1 MYSIDSKLSIRRF
14 FQLFLLISVILP
26 MMILGGIGLFISSG
40 ILKDELTL
48 SNKRQ
53 VSLIADNIEQHLEN
67 PFHILQIAGEQ
78 LNSTKSLSTEVRMGI
93 IKSFADSY
101 DILTSI
107 QVADSEGKIVLV
119 YPQDDFFL
127 GSDVSGHE
135 YFRVVERTKNFFWA
149 PSYMSEQSDQPVI
162 TLSLPHDDGVIT
174 AVLSL
179 EKITNTFE
187 QNQLSGSDIIYYVT
201 DQKGVYI
208 SHSEK
213 EKVLLQEYDPLFIQ
227 FKQDEFI
234 DDSII
239 EYNKTLYLPSI
250 EIIET
255 SGWMVV
261 LMQPLRSLNEPVI
274 AMAYS
279 LIILTFII
287 IIISLLS
294 GNMLRNSFSNPL
306 NELIFSTRGI
316 SEGLY
321 DITVPQVNF
330 FELTQLAESIGKM
343 SEEIRK
349 REDALRKA
357 RTYLS
362 NIIDSMPSML
372 IGITPDLIVTQWNR
386 QAEIVSGIKLDDVIG
401 KTLEEIM
408 PRLSDEIPL
417 IKRSIAEKKRHVVSQ
432 RVYFNKSEKIIEDIT
447 VYPLIADDV
456 SGAVIR
462 IDDVTDK
469 VHMEEI
475 IIQNEKMLSVGG
487 LAAGMAH
494 EINNPLAGMI
504 QTANV
509 LSRRLGLNQNNS
521 SNIRAAEEVSLSLDI
536 MHQYL
541 ELRDIPNM
549 INNINLS
556 GKRISDIVNNMLSFV
571 RNSEDLISSHEINQ
585 IIDQSLDL
593 AVIDYNL
600 KKKYDFKKIRI
611 QKEYSSDLP
620 KVLCEMTKIQQVFFN
635 ILQNGAHAMSESSD
649 RDPCF
654 ILRTYFDS
662 VMQMIVI
669 EIEDNGPGMSETVQ
683 KRIFEP
689 FYTTKPIGVGTG
701 LGLSVSYFIITENQK
716 GEMTVESRPGE
727 GAKFIIKLP
736 VGKEYLVI

>member
-48 SNKRQ
+48 SNKHQ
-53 VSLIADNIEQHLEN
+53 VSLMADNIEQYLEN

-187 QNQLSGSDIIYYVT
+187 QTQLSGSDIIYYVT

-227 FKQDEFI
+227 FKLDEFI

-239 EYNKTLYLPSI
+239 EYNETLYLPSI

-306 NELIFSTRGI
+306 NELIYSTRGI

-417 IKRSIAEKKRHVVSQ
+417 IKRSIAEKKRHVDSQ

-447 VYPLIADDV
+447 VYPLIADGV

-509 LSRRLGLNQNNS
+509 LSRRLGLNQNIS

-549 INNINLS
+549 LNNINLS

-585 IIDQSLDL
+585 IIDHSLDL

-654 ILRTYFDS
+654 ILRTYFDA

>member
-48 SNKRQ
+48 SNKHQ
-53 VSLIADNIEQHLEN
+53 VSLMADNIEQYLEN

-187 QNQLSGSDIIYYVT
+187 QTQLSGSDIIYYVT

-227 FKQDEFI
+227 FKLDEFI

-239 EYNKTLYLPSI
+239 EYNETLYLPSI

-306 NELIFSTRGI
+306 NELIYSTRGI

-417 IKRSIAEKKRHVVSQ
+417 IKRSIAEKKRHVDSQ

-447 VYPLIADDV
+447 VYPLIADGV

-509 LSRRLGLNQNNS
+509 LSRRLGLNQNIS

-654 ILRTYFDS
+654 ILRTYFDA

>member
-40 ILKDELTL
+40 ILKDELTI

-239 EYNKTLYLPSI
+239 EYNETLYLPSI

-306 NELIFSTRGI
+306 NELIYSTRGI

-417 IKRSIAEKKRHVVSQ
+417 IKRSIAEKKRHVDSQ

-447 VYPLIADDV
+447 VYPLIADGV

-509 LSRRLGLNQNNS
+509 LSRRLGLNQNIS

-635 ILQNGAHAMSESSD
+635 ILQNGAHAMSEFSD

-654 ILRTYFDS
+654 ILRTYFDA